1 MAGLQKVKGLP
12 LQLKVCTSCFN
23 HDDEE
28 MPSKKRKLEEIA
40 TEEIPTEESRMS
52 ALDKLIENLNQEYPV
67 YKKYRE
73 GTKYPYTTVQ
83 YRILD
88 PEYILEPFTDAIRQP
103 NGHMYEYKV
112 YFTTSMTVLQYRQER
127 KQHKDAL
134 VESVSVK
141 PKTFLAFYMKWKRHA
156 EFPDMC
162 QYMTKLYGVY
172 PPWMPSDELVV
183 RQNGGFLNI

>member
-40 TEEIPTEESRMS
+40 TKEIPTEESRMS

-73 GTKYPYTTVQ
+73 GTKYPYTSVQ

-127 KQHKDAL
+127 KQHKEAL
-134 VESVSVK
+134 VESFSVK
-141 PKTFLAFYMKWKRHA
+141 SKTFFD
-156 EFPDMC
+156 F
-162 QYMTKLYGVY
+162 
-172 PPWMPSDELVV
+172 
-183 RQNGGFLNI
+183 